1 MVHSE
6 LYLTIFQRQKNII
19 SVNCAI
25 GDSNNISDSEHV
37 KWVLFLTHSYIGLK
51 TLNI

>member
-37 KWVLFLTHSYIGLK
+37 KVGFVPHTQLYRSQNT
-51 TLNI
+51 